1 MLQTEYHKVISHP
14 NLKLQKSLASR
25 KNEQPEGNVK
35 YTVLKFYFCF
45 FFFRYFIS
53 YVYLL
58 YIWILLGIKSVSAVM
73 QFDNYTA
80 CI

>member
-35 YTVLKFYFCF
+35 YTVPKFYFC

-80 CI
+80 CIH

>member
-45 FFFRYFIS
+45 FFSLLYFICIFII
-53 YVYLL
+53 YLDL
-58 YIWILLGIKSVSAVM
+58 TRYKIGICGNA
-73 QFDNYTA
+73 
-80 CI
+80 IR